1 MKFNKIIFFIISF
14 FCFCSCSLNS
24 LYLGGNNNNI
34 IKSADKSFYHKT
46 FRKEPE
52 NFISLMRPL
61 QFFYR
66 PENRQMTCFL
76 PIDPYHAHIHNDNST
91 SFPEIPENFYKKYS
105 RRLGIKL
112 AGNENPRLIKA
123 IDEWIGT
130 PYKWG
135 GCSKSGIDCSCLVKK
150 IYKKA
155 YKKEIQR
162 TSLTILHDNLV
173 PVKKKLLSEGDIIF
187 FRMDGLNISHM
198 GIYLKDGLF
207 VHASRSQ
214 GVMISSLSNPY
225 FSRRFVAG
233 GSAVEK
239 KKRYMARLSIGKLIV
254 IDK

>member
-1 MKFNKIIFFIISF
+1 MRFTRIIFFIILVFDLS
-14 FCFCSCSLNS
+14 SCSVHGIYS
-24 LYLGGNNNNI
+24 GRAHNNI
-34 IKSADKSFYHKT
+34 QSAESSLYHKT
-46 FRKEPE
+46 SREEPE
-52 NFISLMRPL
+52 NFISLLKPL

-66 PENRQMTCFL
+66 QENRRMTCFL
-76 PIDPYHAHIHNDNST
+76 PYDRNHPNHIRNDNST
-91 SFPEIPENFYKKYS
+91 LYPKITDSFYKKYS
-105 RRLGIKL
+105 KALGIKL
-112 AGNENPRLIKA
+112 DGNENPRLIKA
-123 IDEWIGT
+123 IYEWIGT

-150 IYKKA
+150 IYKKV
-155 YKKEIQR
+155 YKKELQR

-173 PVKKKLLSEGDIIF
+173 PVKQELLTEGDIIF

-198 GIYLKDGLF
+198 GIYIKDNLF

-239 KKRYMARLSIGKLIV
+239 KKRYMAQLSISKLIV